1 MYQYPF
7 GLSSEPVELS
17 KPHLPMKPG
26 CEVMYGFDFAQ
37 PERA

>member
-7 GLSSEPVELS
+7 GLSLS
-17 KPHLPMKPG
+17 KPHLPIKSG
-26 CEVMYGFDFAQ
+26 CEVMYGFDLAQ